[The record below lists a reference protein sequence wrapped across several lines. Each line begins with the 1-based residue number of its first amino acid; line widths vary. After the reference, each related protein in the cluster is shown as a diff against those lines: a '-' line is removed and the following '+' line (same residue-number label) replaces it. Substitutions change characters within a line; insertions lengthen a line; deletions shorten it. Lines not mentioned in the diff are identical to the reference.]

1 MKLSFLP
8 GDLHLSKNA
17 DGHFRFARRRIP
29 IRQGECQM
37 RNAVLLLVLILGS
50 CFSYA
55 QGDSPRPLTPEL
67 AKLHPWVNSIALV
80 EVIRGESL
88 VPETADLL
96 KLFQEDAAKKG
107 LGRVRRIQSTQPGPR
122 FVGAWFT
129 YRGSG
134 LYRMDVYQ
142 EMPVDGKLQYNGL
155 GELQKARVAPTEVIE
170 ISGHN
175 YTHTVN
181 GTEIKGTF

>member
-1 MKLSFLP
+1 
-8 GDLHLSKNA
+8 
-17 DGHFRFARRRIP
+17 
-29 IRQGECQM
+29 M

-67 AKLHPWVNSIALV
+67 AKLDPWVNSIALV
-80 EVIRGESL
+80 EAIRGESL